1 VKLETASV
9 RTPAGD
15 FRLAGHEKG
24 LCVAGF
30 SESWPRLV
38 EDLSNRFGEVTFEK
52 GRDVFGAVAALN
64 RYLEGDLDALDEIAV
79 DTGGTPFQQKVWQ
92 ALREIPAGRTWSYR
106 DLAKKIGNP
115 AATRAVGAANGRN
128 PVSVVVPCHRVVAAD
143 GSLWGY
149 GGGLERKR
157 WLLQHERAI
166 LV

>member
-1 VKLETASV
+1 MKLETATV
-9 RTPAGD
+9 DTPAGAL
-15 FRLAGHEKG
+15 RLAGHEKG
-24 LCVAGF
+24 LCAVGF
-30 SESWPRLV
+30 PESWPRLV
-38 EDLSNRFGEVTFEK
+38 EDLKSRFGEVTFEK
-52 GRDVFGAVAALN
+52 SRDVFGAVSALR
-64 RYLEGDLDALDEIAV
+64 RYLGGELDALDGIAV
-79 DTGGTPFQQKVWQ
+79 DTGGTAFQQRVWQ
-92 ALREIPAGRTWSYR
+92 TLRKIPAGRTWSYR